1 MIEDLIKTKNLSG
14 SAMRLALFLT
24 TAVEEDKQTIRLQL
38 QQVAEILGVMPQALS
53 RSFKQLWDAGL
64 ASQEPFPDGNWIVL
78 ARPVQN
84 IKYNNN
90 ININNKSITTT
101 PKKTRAQRAAQVEVP
116 EWISAE
122 VWEEFVRMRN
132 RIRRPLTP
140 YAAEL
145 IISKLKNFGPS
156 LADQIL
162 EQSIINGWAGVFP
175 LKDFSARQGG
185 SEGKQSINDLVA
197 KLEGL

>member
-24 TAVEEDKQTIRLQL
+24 TAVEEDKQTIKLQL
-38 QQVAEILGVMPQALS
+38 QQVADVLGVMPQALS
-53 RSFKQLWDAGL
+53 RSFKQLCDAGL

-84 IKYNNN
+84 IIYNNTN
-90 ININNKSITTT
+90 NNNKSITTT
-101 PKKTRAQRAAQVEVP
+101 IPQKPRAQRAAQVEVP
-116 EWISAE
+116 EWISGE

-132 RIRRPLTP
+132 RIRKPLTP

-145 IISKLKNFGPS
+145 IISKLEKFGPS

-162 EQSIINGWAGVFP
+162 EQSIMSCWAGVFP
-175 LKDFSARQGG
+175 LRNNRQQ
-185 SEGKQSINDLVA
+185 ESIDDLISQF
-197 KLEGL
+197 GD